1 MHEGAR
7 SLFQTGRELPQALR
21 RLARQEGQALVEFAL
36 ILPALMFILLGILDF
51 GRAMNYYNDLTQL
64 AAEGA
69 RAAAVNHNPD
79 GTLVVAATPQSI
91 QQQLKAQP
99 DTKEIINNSTFKV
112 CLTAPAAGIAGVGN
126 PVTVTTT
133 MDFKLLPY
141 IGGTIKLSGK
151 STMRAE
157 APVVYQSG
165 CV

>member
-1 MHEGAR
+1 MQEGAR
-7 SLFQTGRELPQALR
+7 SRFRTGCGLPRALR
-21 RLARQEGQALVEFAL
+21 RLGRQEGQALVEFAL

-79 GTLVVAATPQSI
+79 GTVVVAATPQSI
-91 QQQLKAQP
+91 QQQIKAQADSP
-99 DTKEIINNSTFKV
+99 EIKNNATFQV
-112 CLTAPAAGIAGVGN
+112 CLTAPAPGIAGVGN
-126 PVTVTTT
+126 PVTVTTK

-141 IGGTIKLSGK
+141 IGGTIQLSGK

-157 APVVYQSG
+157 ASVVYTSG